1 MTFEDLMKTV
11 EETQTVMLIL
21 HGEAITSTAYM
32 LNTYICT
39 ETANADVI
47 SVAAEHDVL
56 KVWVKE

>member
-1 MTFEDLMKTV
+1 MTFEELMKTV
-11 EETQTVMLIL
+11 EDTQPVMLVL
-21 HGEAITSTAYM
+21 RGEAITSTAYM

-47 SVAAEHDVL
+47 CVGAEGDVL